1 MLLPELTPQPKW
13 RLSTGGTPMFH
24 FLIALLFLGAA
35 GSAYQEGFIS
45 VEVLAIGMF
54 FSVYLICMGYLY
66 RN

>member
-1 MLLPELTPQPKW
+1 
-13 RLSTGGTPMFH
+13 MFH